1 MLLKGLNSHYIHR
14 GYGTQ
19 NVSKGKAG
27 TKTLKVVVVMGREH
41 FEILQSG
48 QGSNR

>member
-1 MLLKGLNSHYIHR
+1 M
-14 GYGTQ
+14 Q

-27 TKTLKVVVVMGREH
+27 TKTLKVVVVMGRER

-48 QGSNR
+48 QGSDR